1 MQLLEKLWQ
10 GWCNMLYFDIL
21 VLGHDQD
28 QIVLHRMQT
37 HIWMGGALTQDE
49 KQLVLS
55 K

>member
-1 MQLLEKLWQ
+1 MRLLEKLWQ
-10 GWCNMLYFDIL
+10 GWCNMFYFDIL